1 MKNKKTNKDNNN
13 NNAVTFSSISNQ
25 QAVSI
30 TGEKD
35 VDQVIK
41 YEWVNIDTGDSK
53 LFDKGAHL
61 EEVKVNGVLITR
73 TKAEFRTGDNK
84 QKYER
89 VYDGDRVKIV
99 FRGKLTDDLF
109 KMMTLFHR
117 PLEGTELVEL
127 EEQYVEATQKRNP
140 DKEIATNCTFK
151 ESRLYQV
158 IDQEIDNKIQQYR
171 VSTSS
176 ESYINEDGEQDTR
189 EVYFSY
195 INLRTLFQPTN
206 ELPLDSCMSMFQDKA

>member
-1 MKNKKTNKDNNN
+1 MKKTNKDNTN

-35 VDQVIK
+35 IDQVIL
-41 YEWVNIDTGDSK
+41 YEWVDMDTGDSK
-53 LFDKGAHL
+53 LLKKGAHL
-61 EEVKVNGVLITR
+61 EEVKVNGVLIRR
-73 TKAEFRTGDNK
+73 TKPEFRTGDAK

-89 VYDGDRVKIV
+89 VYDSNRIKVV
-99 FRGKLTDDLF
+99 FRGELTNDQF
-109 KMMTLFHR
+109 EMMTKFHR

-158 IDQEIDNKIQQYR
+158 IDQEIDNKMQKYR

-176 ESYINEDGEQDTR
+176 ESFINEDGEQDTR
-189 EVYFSY
+189 DVYFSY
-195 INLRTLFQPTN
+195 INLRTLYQPTD
-206 ELPLDSCMSMFQDKA
+206 EMPLEDCMSMVQD

>member
-1 MKNKKTNKDNNN
+1 MKNKRNDKDNTN

-30 TGEKD
+30 TGEKG

-41 YEWVNIDTGDSK
+41 YEWVNTDTGDSK

-73 TKAEFRTGDNK
+73 TKPEFRTGDAK

-89 VYDGDRVKIV
+89 VYDSNRIKVV
-99 FRGKLTDDLF
+99 FRGELTNDQF
-109 KMMTLFHR
+109 EMMTKFHS

-158 IDQEIDNKIQQYR
+158 IDQEIDNKMQKYR

-176 ESYINEDGEQDTR
+176 ESFINEDGEQDTR
-189 EVYFSY
+189 DVYFSY
-195 INLRTLFQPTN
+195 INLRTLYQPTD
-206 ELPLDSCMSMFQDKA
+206 EMPLEDCMSMFQD